1 MVGKNLNPLDMYNE
15 LCMMKEAEKRLL
27 QSRSQMQRVLIVMNG
42 NLDDE
47 FGGDDEF
54 GADDDDEFGADSHV
68 SCTPEMETNLCD

>member
-15 LCMMKEAEKRLL
+15 LRMMKEAEKRLL
-27 QSRSQMQRVLIVMNG
+27 QSQSQMQRVLIVMNG

-47 FGGDDEF
+47 CGV
-54 GADDDDEFGADSHV
+54 DDDDEFEADSHV